1 MATAEDIGRELEQA
15 RFRIDPSKVTELARS
30 LFDDDP
36 VYADPAAARAAG
48 FPDLPVRLPA
58 STRASFRAVG
68 GALGAATALGL
79 DLGRVLHGESSWEYL
94 RPLRVG
100 DELSGATTVADVTTK
115 EGSRGGTMTIVVLET
130 TFADA
135 AGDVVLRKTDT
146 IIERGA

>member
-30 LFDDDP
+30 LYDPDP

-48 FPDLPVRLPA
+48 FSDLPVPLTA
-58 STRASFRAVG
+58 STLASFSAEG
-68 GALGAATALGL
+68 GALGAAMALGL

-94 RPLRVG
+94 RPLKVG
-100 DELSGATTVADVTTK
+100 DELSGTTTVADVSTK
-115 EGSRGGTMTIVVLET
+115 DGSRGGTMTIVVLET
-130 TFADA
+130 AFRDP
-135 AGDVVLRKTDT
+135 AGELVLRKTDT